1 VRDRVSARGSIQAAM
16 EGVMEG
22 VVAFVWLVWRLHRRA
37 SGKCTTLGTFTLSC
51 CGRCS
56 FPIQNR
62 QQLLDHLETS

>member
-1 VRDRVSARGSIQAAM
+1 M

-22 VVAFVWLVWRLHRRA
+22 VVAFVWRLHRRA

-51 CGRCS
+51 CGRGS